1 MKKFD
6 ATAQLMRVRDALGET
21 REEITE
27 AEYDLLNREQISY
40 ALFWS
45 QNELHKVQE
54 KGFTGPESVAHFIS
68 GVQMIR
74 NILSII
80 KQYREKDPALERAAN
95 MTAMVLAMLYP
106 VYKRLENDFPQWVQA
121 SIEQQE
127 GTEASSETE
136 PADVAAASFM
146 PLNEEDVEDLAS
158 QLESL
163 LPMETETETEPEPAV
178 FRSSLP
184 PVLAPPL
191 AHAAAEKIQQ
201 APQKPP
207 PTPRPGK
214 KSERRKSGRRA
225 MEVDIGIHSET
236 NFFTGF
242 SMDISSG
249 GLFVSTYDV
258 LPVGTE
264 LNVNFSLPHG
274 PVLSLDGTVNWVRE
288 YNSTQPDQ
296 APGMG
301 IRFTHISR
309 EDEEHINR
317 YISQH
322 DPLFYDNE

>member
-1 MKKFD
+1 LKKFD
-6 ATAQLMRVRDALGET
+6 ATAQLMRVRDALDET

-54 KGFTGPESVAHFIS
+54 KGFTGPESVTHFIS

-80 KQYREKDPALERAAN
+80 KQYREKDSALERAAN
-95 MTAMVLAMLYP
+95 MTSMVLAMLYP
-106 VYKRLENDFPQWVQA
+106 VYKKIESEFPEWIQA
-121 SIEQQE
+121 SMEQQE
-127 GTEASSETE
+127 SSKASDKTLAE
-136 PADVAAASFM
+136 VAASSFM
-146 PLNEEDVEDLAS
+146 PVNDEDIKDLAS
-158 QLESL
+158 QLDMM
-163 LPMETETETEPEPAV
+163 LPMETETEPEPAV

-184 PVLAPPL
+184 PVLSPPL

-201 APQKPP
+201 APKKPP
-207 PTPRPGK
+207 PTPRPEK
-214 KSERRKSGRRA
+214 KPERRKSGRRA

-236 NFFTGF
+236 NFFTGL

-249 GLFVSTYDV
+249 GLFVSTYDL

-288 YNSTQPDQ
+288 YNSTRPDQ